1 MRSLILA
8 INIDETS
15 SWPKKITAQNERY
28 LTHIAASAGSE
39 AVSQRARKNY
49 RAK

>member
-1 MRSLILA
+1 MRSPILT

-15 SWPKKITAQNERY
+15 SWPEKIPAQNERY
-28 LTHIAASAGSE
+28 LNHIAASADSE
-39 AVSQRARKNY
+39 AVSQRARKNS